1 MPKIG
6 ASIIIPCY
14 DTATYISEAIDSAY
28 SQGSLA
34 TEVIVIDDGSTDGS
48 WEELARLKRQ
58 RWAEGKLQRFF
69 HYGPGLVS
77 HRLGLGLIFP
87 MNR

>member
-1 MPKIG
+1 M
-6 ASIIIPCY
+6 
-14 DTATYISEAIDSAY
+14 
-28 SQGSLA
+28 
-34 TEVIVIDDGSTDGS
+34 EVIVIDDGSTDGS